1 MKRLFCLFLALL
13 LAGCAPASSTAPGS
27 ESAPAAEEA
36 GALVMANEAVNGT
49 GYFAYYYDPAH
60 YEAGTRLVR
69 WDFSDRTMHFACA
82 VPDCDHTGE
91 ACEAQLSGYPITVLA
106 DAVYTLER
114 GADDTA
120 YSLYVREADGTHPA
134 PVGTTGYWF
143 FCGADEKYLYGF
155 CDGAFG
161 RVSRTDGT
169 ETYLAHG
176 LQEDF
181 SDYGR
186 ILGVWQDRFV
196 AANWDIDKEQP
207 ARICFLDRDGNVTEA
222 AQVEANHFSDYSC
235 VLIGSEVFYLDIPT
249 GDVMAVNADTGET
262 RTVTQALRPYNALEA
277 ENFYKCQRWY
287 LQKVQDRALVR
298 VVDVTGSTME
308 NTVYRVNEDGTV
320 TELPQ
325 RQELRGF
332 DPEQDGDSYVYY
344 ATSSRPDPVVLLG
357 EWNDQLVVLRAFEFF
372 SYEGPDGPARTTRD
386 VYALT
391 DAADYL
397 AGKENYREFSLPEG
411 EV

>member
-1 MKRLFCLFLALL
+1 MKRFTCFLLALA
-13 LAGCAPASSTAPGS
+13 LAGCAPAASLP
-27 ESAPAAEEA
+27 ESASAPETAN
-36 GALVMANEAVNGT
+36 ALTMVDKGVNAT
-49 GYFAYYYDPAH
+49 GYFTSYYDRRHPETGLLLA
-60 YEAGTRLVR
+60 R
-69 WDFSDRTMHFACA
+69 WDFEDRTMHIACTA
-82 VPDCDHTGE
+82 EGCDHTGE
-91 ACEAQLSGYPITVLA
+91 TCEARLSGYPLSVLE
-106 DAVYTLER
+106 DGVYTLER
-114 GADDTA
+114 DEDDEV
-120 YSLYVREADGTHPA
+120 YFLSVRDADGTRPA
-134 PVGTTGYWF
+134 LVGTTGYWF

-176 LQEDF
+176 LQTDF

-196 AANWDIDKEQP
+196 AVNWDINDERP

-277 ENFYKCQRWY
+277 ENFYKSQRWY
-287 LQKVQDRALVR
+287 LQKVQDHALVR
-298 VVDVTGSTME
+298 MIDVTGSTME
-308 NTVYRVNEDGTV
+308 ATVYRVNEDGTV

-344 ATSSRPDPVVLLG
+344 ATGSRPDPVALLG

-372 SYEGPDGPARTTRD
+372 SFEGPNGPARTTRD